1 MCKYL
6 VITIRN
12 KYDLYFMCVETEEGL
27 VDILQSIREHKE
39 YYAVYKRLDAK
50 DIARIKKTYG

>member
-1 MCKYL
+1 
-6 VITIRN
+6 
-12 KYDLYFMCVETEEGL
+12 MCVETEEGL

-50 DIARIKKTYG
+50 DIAKIKKTYG